1 MNVCAQRSSSVGG
14 VAGERKTVR
23 LMENFHVLVL
33 STGVAFQSGSEEPEE
48 APWSS
53 ALHTCIISW

>member
-14 VAGERKTVR
+14 VAEERQTGR

-33 STGVAFQSGSEEPEE
+33 SSGVAFQSGSEEPEE
-48 APWSS
+48 A
-53 ALHTCIISW
+53 L